1 MKQATIF
8 IGFILVLSL
17 TACGLAPGAV
27 PQASASPPAE
37 PAASAAAEQTA
48 ASMAAPTA
56 AQTPESGEDTSRQ
69 GTTDL
74 QNCSAGSAAVA
85 VIVDPNILDG
95 ILPGLTQFED
105 DLGQDG
111 FEVIEINNEFA
122 TPVELRAALSDLY
135 QTRDKCLAGAYLI
148 GDLPYAYQWFRVEYA
163 NPDIP
168 PTEQEVISFQYYTDL
183 DGVFRAS
190 EDYISPGGH
199 EFSFDV
205 HEGDLDWEIWVGV
218 LPLYKGANDQ
228 TIQAINRYFEKNH
241 AYRQGEYTIPHAF
254 LQIYEFQTATTQ
266 EDHDRI
272 EQQQTSGQYAWTPF
286 SSSPDAQLYFD
297 SPPADMT
304 VEQGYRALSEGTADF
319 TAVSAHGSWKV
330 SGSIDVNWVE
340 SNPIETV
347 FYRTSGCSTGDLD
360 HDDNFL
366 TSVLYSPTSAVLV
379 AWGATSPAGG
389 MGNNTDGFFGHNV
402 ASDLSEGKSIG
413 EAILEHVNTP
423 LIPPWSEDRE
433 LHFSVQILLGDPSLT
448 LFP

>member
-1 MKQATIF
+1 MKHGTII
-8 IGFILVLSL
+8 IGFVLVLSL
-17 TACGLAPGAV
+17 AACSLAPGAA
-27 PQASASPPAE
+27 PQASAPPPDE
-37 PAASAAAEQTA
+37 PAASAAAAQA
-48 ASMAAPTA
+48 ASAPTA
-56 AQTPESGEDTSRQ
+56 ELTPDSESDTAQQ
-69 GTTDL
+69 GTTEN
-74 QNCSAGSAAVA
+74 QSCPSGSVSLA
-85 VIVDPNILDG
+85 IMVDPGILDG
-95 ILPGLTQFED
+95 IRPGLTQFED
-105 DLGQDG
+105 DLRQAG
-111 FEVIEINNEFA
+111 FEVIETSEDFA
-122 TPVELRAALSDLY
+122 TPLELRAALSDLY
-135 QTRDKCLAGAYLI
+135 QSTEECLAGAYLI
-148 GDLPYAYQWFRVEYA
+148 GDIPYAYQWFRVEYA

-168 PTEQEVISFQYYTDL
+168 PTEQEVISFQYYADL

-199 EFSFDV
+199 EFSYDI

-218 LPLYKGANDQ
+218 LPFYKGDADQ

-241 AYRQGEYTIPHAF
+241 AYRQGEYTIPRAF

-330 SGSIDVNWVE
+330 SGSIDINWIE
-340 SNPIETV
+340 SNPVETV

-366 TSVLYSPTSAVLV
+366 TSVLYSPTSTVLV
-379 AWGATSPAGG
+379 AWGASSPAGG

-402 ASDLSEGKSIG
+402 ASDLSEGKSFG

-433 LHFSVQILLGDPSLT
+433 LHFSVQVFLGDPSLT